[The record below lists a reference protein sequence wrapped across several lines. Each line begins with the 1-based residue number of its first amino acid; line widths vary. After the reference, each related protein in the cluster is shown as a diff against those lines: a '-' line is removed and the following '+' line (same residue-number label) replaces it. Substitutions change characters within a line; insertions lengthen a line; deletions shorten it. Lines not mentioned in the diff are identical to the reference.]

1 MPDSYRKAVVEELA
15 GAISSELILTV
26 IGLTAGG
33 AAMLGEPVTG
43 CVLLGASVFYGTL
56 LKVKAGRMYESS
68 SKPVMDSSTIENSI
82 VVDTIPE
89 DKSHGIVKIKSKKF
103 AFVRLLTSSKS
114 KIVPA

>member
-82 VVDTIPE
+82 VE

-114 KIVPA
+114 KVVPA